1 MTKLATRK
9 KEVEELEG
17 IKIEIFDSSGKP
29 MDLNTQGLPAYKYV
43 RKASGTTTVVEFR
56 ARFEQAYP
64 GLTCDVID
72 KSSGEAAHG
81 NKQLNKL
88 R

>member
-1 MTKLATRK
+1 MTKLLTRK
-9 KEVEELEG
+9 KEVEDLEG
-17 IKIEIFDSSGKP
+17 VKIEIFDSAGNP
-29 MDLNTQGLPAYKYV
+29 MNLDTQGLPAYKYV
-43 RKASGTTTVVEFR
+43 RKAAGTMTVVEFR

-64 GLTCDVID
+64 GLTCDVLEED
-72 KSSGEAAHG
+72 GGVAHG

>member
-9 KEVEELEG
+9 KQVEDLEG
-17 IKIEIFDSSGKP
+17 IRIEIFDSSGNP
-29 MDLNTQGLPAYKYV
+29 VDLDIQGLPEYKYK
-43 RKASGTTTVVEFR
+43 RKAAGKTTVVEYR

-64 GLTCDVID
+64 GLTCDVLEED
-72 KSSGEAAHG
+72 GSAAHG

>member
-9 KEVEELEG
+9 KEVEDLEG

-29 MDLNTQGLPAYKYV
+29 MDLDTQGLPAYKFK

-56 ARFEQAYP
+56 GRFEQAYP
-64 GLTCDVID
+64 GLTCDVLE
-72 KSSGEAAHG
+72 KNGVAAHG

>member
-9 KEVEELEG
+9 KEVENLEG
-17 IKIEIFDSSGKP
+17 IKIEIFDSSGNP
-29 MDLNTQGLPAYKYV
+29 MDLNTQGIPAYKYI

-64 GLTCDVID
+64 GLTCDVLEP
-72 KSSGEAAHG
+72 SGQAAHG